1 MRHVN
6 GKQLRQSD
14 IDIEALLNSF
24 HGDIVITNGEGIIL
38 NISATC
44 EQLYGMPRADFIGK
58 HVEELERMGIFNPSV
73 TKRVLREKTR
83 ISMIQ
88 VTPTNT
94 RVLVTAVPVYDDDG
108 QIIRV
113 VSYTHDLAEMT
124 EIQHLVGELQQEMK
138 RMNGELQLLRN
149 RELAEEQGIV
159 SGNAMQ
165 DVISMIDRVAQHDV
179 TILLTGESGVGKSL
193 YAKHIHNMS
202 RRAKGP
208 FIEVNCGAIPEALFE
223 SELFGYEPGAFTG
236 ASKNGKLGLFELSH
250 HGTILLDEIGELP
263 MSIQVKL
270 LKVIQERQFMRV
282 GGTKPVS
289 SNFRL
294 IAATNRNLETMV
306 KEGRFRADLY
316 FRLNVVP
323 IHIPPLRDRRED
335 IPQFVERMMKRFN
348 AKYGLNTRV
357 SPLALKCLMDY
368 SWPGNIR
375 ELEHLIERLVVTVRG
390 SVIEEGHLPPE
401 FHSSHSHS
409 RMFKATNGSLPELL
423 AQIEYQIL
431 LEARQAG
438 KSTNEMAREF
448 GISQPTVVRK
458 LQKYG
463 IE

>member
-1 MRHVN
+1 MRHVDS
-6 GKQLRQSD
+6 KQSGQTE

-24 HGDIVITNGEGIIL
+24 HGDIVITNGEGVIL
-38 NISATC
+38 NISESC
-44 EQLYGMPRADFIGK
+44 EQLYGMSRADFIGK
-58 HVEELERMGIFNPSV
+58 HVEELERMRIFNPSV

-88 VTPTNT
+88 VTPTNK
-94 RVLVTAVPVYDDDG
+94 RVLVTAVPVYDDFG
-108 QIIRV
+108 EIIRV

-124 EIQHLVGELQQEMK
+124 EIQHLIGELQQEMK
-138 RMNGELQLLRN
+138 RMHGELQLLRN

-159 SGNAMQ
+159 TGTLMQ
-165 DVISMIDRVAQHDV
+165 DVISMVDRVAQHDV

-193 YAKHIHNMS
+193 YAKHIHNKS

-223 SELFGYEPGAFTG
+223 SELFGYEPGSFTG
-236 ASKNGKLGLFELSH
+236 AAKNGKLGLFELSH
-250 HGTILLDEIGELP
+250 HGTIFLDEIGELP

-270 LKVIQERQFMRV
+270 LKVIQERKFMRV
-282 GGTKPVS
+282 GGTRLINS
-289 SNFRL
+289 DFRL
-294 IAATNRNLETMV
+294 IAATNRNLESMV

-323 IHIPPLRDRRED
+323 IHIPPLRDRKDD
-335 IPQFVERMMKRFN
+335 IPQLVEHMMKKFN
-348 AKYGLNTRV
+348 AKYGLNKRV
-357 SPLALKCLMDY
+357 SPQTLKYFMDY

-401 FHSSHSHS
+401 FHASDSPVKMYNS
-409 RMFKATNGSLPELL
+409 ANGTLPELL
-423 AQIEYQIL
+423 AQIERQIL
-431 LEARQAG
+431 LEARLAG
-438 KSTNEMAREF
+438 MSTTEMARKF

-458 LQKYG
+458 LKKYG